1 MKIIGIIPARMESK
15 RLPGKPLIKIGGVSM
30 IRRVYESVL
39 KSNLFDKIIIATP
52 NQEIHDHVNEFGKAI
67 MTSDEPVNGTERVFE
82 AYKKLDE
89 KFDFIVNIQGDEPFI
104 KKEQLSDIIS
114 ICKKPNEICTLVKKE
129 KYSDNL
135 ERESIMKVVINS
147 NNEAMYFSRSLIPYQ
162 TVKKNYLKHICIYAY
177 DPKTLEKIISL
188 PESSLEKYESLE
200 QLRWLENG
208 FNIKVKVTNFDSIS
222 IDTKEDL
229 ILAENYIN

>member
-1 MKIIGIIPARMESK
+1 MESK